1 MKRRFFQFISIL
13 CTAVLCCT
21 AMTAPVFAVGT
32 ADEAPPCTEITVKQS
47 EIEQKGTFK
56 AIQAALNAARYSATN
71 DNRYKIIVEP
81 GTYDLRSA
89 LHIYSNTTLSL
100 YNVTLKRNPQAI
112 ANIIRIGD
120 DTAADKG
127 ETGYDANSNIVLEG
141 GTLDG
146 GATNNTMV
154 KVTHARNF
162 RMAGVMLCNLKNA
175 HMMEIAAV
183 DGFTVRNC
191 TFRDQLLD
199 VNGVGYEAIQLDI
212 CKVGHI
218 VGARSEALNMR
229 NVHIEGCY
237 FVNVPRGVGTHTQI
251 LNHPFD
257 GIVITN
263 NTFAD
268 ITSVAIQGENWK
280 NVQITNNR
288 IKNTPRAIAY
298 YSVLGGNSCG
308 FKASVLAKEGGTYT
322 DISDSYQTPFNANI
336 LIADNEITDSG
347 KVKDVYAP
355 YEPVAVSLFG
365 KTLTAAGK
373 TFSDGAGNYP
383 KGSYY
388 VTGVT
393 IRNNI
398 IQAAGKGIYLE
409 QVRNTTVSGNQIACT
424 ANALSNKIGNPIT
437 ALDASLNRIEG
448 NTITASPDNGIE
460 LARTSVGAIQNNVI
474 SGVPLDG
481 ILLEA
486 ESKVTKGLSG
496 NTISKASRYGLNIR
510 PKCAGGTIADNII
523 FGCTKGGICQEKTS
537 TGSLKN
543 NYFAITDMATLSLN
557 TQSATLG
564 NGEKLTLVPSYTPV
578 NVLTQFSWASAD
590 TTVASVNSKG
600 VVTAHGFGETDITV
614 TAAGGK
620 TASAHIKVMPAPRS
634 VKLNANMLIIGEGE
648 SFDLDSKLPEGTVSH
663 SIAYSSNNEK
673 TVTVQKDTGV
683 LKGVFPGS
691 ATILCNTYNGKH
703 AACNVIVK
711 PAPNDLWFDKRELA
725 LGAGE
730 TTRLSLQLPDG
741 TAANRIEWKS
751 DHPAV
756 LTVSDN
762 GTLTAVA
769 PGEATV
775 TATAFNGA
783 KAICRVTVQDEPSA
797 VRFAQSAYTLTAGET
812 DVPALE
818 FPAGSTSYHCQFQSS
833 DPDICR
839 VDKAT
844 GALTA
849 KKPGVVTLTVKTYN
863 RVFATCT
870 VTVQAAPP
878 AELFW

>member
-21 AMTAPVFAVGT
+21 AITVPAYAVST
-32 ADEAPPCTEITVKQS
+32 ADEAVPYTEITVKKS

-56 AIQAALNAARYSATN
+56 AIQGALNAARYSATN
-71 DNRYKIIVEP
+71 DNRYKVIVEP

-100 YNVTLKRNPQAI
+100 YNVKLVRNEQAV

-162 RMAGVMLCNLKNA
+162 LMAGVLLCNLKNA

-229 NVHIEGCY
+229 NVRVEGCY

-263 NTFAD
+263 NTFTD
-268 ITSVAIQGENWK
+268 ITSAAIQGENWK
-280 NVQITNNR
+280 NVQITHNR

-308 FKASVLAKEGGTYT
+308 FKASVLAGEGGTYT

-347 KVKDVYAP
+347 AVKDVYAP
-355 YEPVAVSLFG
+355 YEPMAVSLFG

-373 TFSDGAGNYP
+373 AYPDGAGGYP
-383 KGSYY
+383 KGEYY
-388 VTGVT
+388 ISGVT

-398 IQAAGKGIYLE
+398 IKAAGKGIYLE
-409 QVRNTTVSGNQIACT
+409 QVRNVNVTGNQIACSS
-424 ANALSNKIGNPIT
+424 NPLSNKIGNPLT
-437 ALDASLNRIEG
+437 ALDASLNTIDG
-448 NTITASPDNGIE
+448 NTITASPNHGME
-460 LARTSVGAIQNNVI
+460 LARTTVGSIQNNVI
-474 SGVPLDG
+474 SGVAQDG
-481 ILLEA
+481 ILVEA
-486 ESKVTKGLSG
+486 TAKVTGSISG
-496 NTISKASRYGLNIR
+496 NTISKASRYGINVR
-510 PKCAGGTIADNII
+510 PKCAGGTIAENII
-523 FGCTKGGICQEKTS
+523 FGCATGGICQGKTS
-537 TGSLKN
+537 TGSLQK
-543 NYFAITDMATLSLN
+543 NYFAITEMESLSLN
-557 TQSATLG
+557 TQSVTLG
-564 NGEKLTLVPSYTPV
+564 TNETFTLTPSYAPV
-578 NVLTQFSWASAD
+578 NVLAQFSWSSAD
-590 TTVASVNSKG
+590 TSVASVNAKG
-600 VVTAHGFGETDITV
+600 VVTAMGCGETDIIV
-614 TAAGGK
+614 KAAGGK
-620 TASAHIKVMPAPRS
+620 TASAHVKVLPAPRS
-634 VKLNANMLIIGEGE
+634 IKLNANMLIIGEGE
-648 SFDLDSKLPEGTVSH
+648 TFDLDGKLPEGTVSH
-663 SIAYSSNNEK
+663 STTYRSNNEK
-673 TVTVQKDTGV
+673 AVTVQKNNGILQGV
-683 LKGVFPGS
+683 YPGT
-691 ATILCNTYNGKH
+691 ATIVCKTFNGKH
-703 AACNVIVK
+703 AACNVIVRQ
-711 PAPNDLWFDKRELA
+711 APDDMWFDRRELL
-725 LGAGE
+725 LGTGE
-730 TTRLSLQLPDG
+730 TTRLHITMPDG
-741 TAANRIEWKS
+741 TASNRIVWKS
-751 DHPAV
+751 DDPAV
-756 LTVSDN
+756 LTVSEN
-762 GTLTAVA
+762 GTLAALA
-769 PGEATV
+769 PGTVTV

-783 KAICRVTVQDEPSA
+783 KAICRVTVAKEPETA
-797 VRFAQSAYTLTAGET
+797 RFEQTVYTLAPGDTLTPQPVFSE
-812 DVPALE
+812 
-818 FPAGSTSYHCQFQSS
+818 GSASYLCQFQSS

-839 VDKAT
+839 VDKTT

-849 KKPGVVTLTVKTYN
+849 KKPGTVTLTLKTYN
-863 RVFATCT
+863 RIFATCT
-870 VTVQAAPP
+870 VVVTAAKP
-878 AELFW
+878 EETLW